1 MQYALPLLRRFF
13 AKVVLNVLPAAMASV
28 IGGILFTHYQLGGA
42 IAPQTGAEQLAPAS
56 AEMMKLVRDEHA
68 LIVDFLKAQL
78 AAEKSRLA
86 EEEKAAH
93 AADEGKPAQA
103 APTAAAARHVT
114 VAMASGKTAA
124 PRSRPVAAAAP
135 HAPLVIAR
143 TGQIEPVEAPA
154 RDPDSFLSKTIDLKD
169 HVVAATQRV
178 VTTIGTIPSWIGER
192 IGGSTVNS
200 PPVGRLASASW

>member
-42 IAPQTGAEQLAPAS
+42 NAPQTGAVAPAS

-86 EEEKAAH
+86 EEEKATH

-103 APTAAAARHVT
+103 APAAAAARHVI
-114 VAMASGKTAA
+114 VAMASGKPASCAA
-124 PRSRPVAAAAP
+124 ISVSR
-135 HAPLVIAR
+135 
-143 TGQIEPVEAPA
+143 
-154 RDPDSFLSKTIDLKD
+154 
-169 HVVAATQRV
+169 
-178 VTTIGTIPSWIGER
+178 
-192 IGGSTVNS
+192 
-200 PPVGRLASASW
+200 